1 MPYRNCLTRDAD
13 VWHDDQREQRIA
25 DKAYDDACDERDKRT
40 REKRPNSSGSTR
52 PSASTQGLRPSS
64 RSSQGAAGGRK
75 VDVCLTCHAKV
86 TWKEEGR
93 TWVPYDYASDVKH
106 RCK

>member
-1 MPYRNCLTRDAD
+1 MITTRT
-13 VWHDDQREQRIA
+13 
-25 DKAYDDACDERDKRT
+25 KRGHGASV
-40 REKRPNSSGSTR
+40 ES

-106 RCK
+106 RCNRRTA